1 MKISI
6 FTDLEKVIAEV
17 NRNVKLSDNF
27 RLFELANNAGD
38 PNQSMY
44 LFSAKS
50 NKHVEALQDFR
61 EILNRP
67 VNVNSGYR
75 QRDYNTQI
83 GGDVNSAHLVGC
95 AADIQ
100 LIKGLKQIDYIDAW
114 FTALQ
119 AAGINQG
126 AINVYSNYYH
136 LESYS
141 MDLMG
146 YILPYTIR
154 VYTSDSDY
162 NALREHY
169 KYRNYYFMRI
179 KK

>member
-6 FTDLEKVIAEV
+6 LTDTEAVIAEV
-17 NRNVKLSDNF
+17 NKNAALSENFKLY
-27 RLFELANNAGD
+27 ELANNAGD
-38 PNQSMY
+38 PDKPMY

-61 EILNRP
+61 EIIGRP
-67 VNVNSGYR
+67 VVVNSGYR
-75 QRDYNTQI
+75 QSEYNKKI

-95 AADIQ
+95 ATDIQ
-100 LIKGLKQIDYIDAW
+100 LIKGLLDTDYIDAW
-114 FTALQ
+114 FAALR

-126 AINVYSNYYH
+126 AINIYDKFYH

-141 MDLMG
+141 MDLMD
-146 YILPYTIR
+146 YHLPYTIR
-154 VYTSDSDY
+154 VYTSDSQYNSLRSCYDY
-162 NALREHY
+162 S
-169 KYRNYYFMRI
+169 NYYFMRI

>member
-6 FTDLEKVIAEV
+6 FTDTEAVIAEAD
-17 NRNVKLSDNF
+17 RNVKLSDNF

-38 PNQSMY
+38 PNQPMY
-44 LFSAKS
+44 LFSRAS

-61 EILNRP
+61 EILSRP

-75 QRDYNTQI
+75 QSGYNKKI
-83 GGDVNSAHLVGC
+83 GGDVNSAHLIGC
-95 AADIQ
+95 ATDIQ
-100 LIKGLKQIDYIDAW
+100 LITGLKKVNYIDAW
-114 FTALQ
+114 FAALR

-146 YILPYTIR
+146 YSLPYTIR

-162 NALREHY
+162 SVLREHY
-169 KYRNYYFMRI
+169 KYSNYYFMRV